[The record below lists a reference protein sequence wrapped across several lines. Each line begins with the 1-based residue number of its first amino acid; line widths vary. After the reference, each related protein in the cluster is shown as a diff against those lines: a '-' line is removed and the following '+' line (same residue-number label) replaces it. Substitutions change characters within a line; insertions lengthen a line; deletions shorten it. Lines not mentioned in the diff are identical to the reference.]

1 MRTISLGLATLLL
14 SAVISNGENKEPFKH
29 PVTGDDLIEVEPS
42 PLAKAVNEAG
52 DKHFK
57 AMAVVN
63 AAYRKDLA
71 AALGAATEIE
81 IYLLDFA
88 SGPVEETRYEWEF
101 KLPAD
106 EFPIVPYKQSSKI
119 LQRKKLTAEEVK
131 RLMPSL
137 QETIRAEGAPAGAL
151 CHYPIHGIRI
161 RDGENILFQTS
172 ICYMCGNFYMA
183 YPLIDGANWE
193 GLSGKEFEKVMK
205 ELLPIPEKETNR
217 FKKEVTGEEKK

>member
-1 MRTISLGLATLLL
+1 MRAIPLSLAFLLAAAIISKGEENPLAGIQ
-14 SAVISNGENKEPFKH
+14 V
-29 PVTGDDLIEVEPS
+29 IEVQPS
-42 PLAKAVNEAG
+42 PLAKAVNGAG

-57 AMAVVN
+57 AMEVVN

-88 SGPVEETRYEWEF
+88 SGPVEKAGYNWEYD
-101 KLPAD
+101 LPAD

-119 LQRKKLTAEEVK
+119 LQRKKLTAEEAK

-161 RDGENILFQTS
+161 RDGGNILFQTS
-172 ICYMCGNFYMA
+172 ICYECGNFYMA
-183 YPLIDGANWE
+183 YPLVEGANWE

-205 ELLPIPEKETNR
+205 ELLPIPQGELDR
-217 FKKEVTGEEKK
+217 FEEGVMGEKKK